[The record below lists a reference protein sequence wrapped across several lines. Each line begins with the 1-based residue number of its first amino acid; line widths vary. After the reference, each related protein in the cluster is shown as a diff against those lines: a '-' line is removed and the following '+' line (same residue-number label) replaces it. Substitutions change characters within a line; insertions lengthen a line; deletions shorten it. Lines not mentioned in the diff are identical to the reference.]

1 VTISTTG
8 ALLSA
13 FLKRF
18 VCPRLSPNGTRLL
31 GRDHNAGKAGTAPIF
46 RLGEETIVVIVAL
59 FAAFLLGI
67 VVGSGLEI
75 LVRSRVPS
83 A

>member
-1 VTISTTG
+1 LPSPF
-8 ALLSA
+8 A
-13 FLKRF
+13 KRHGILGQATCLQSGKF
-18 VCPRLSPNGTRLL
+18 V
-31 GRDHNAGKAGTAPIF
+31 DFQIA
-46 RLGEETIVVIVAL
+46 EETVVVIVAL